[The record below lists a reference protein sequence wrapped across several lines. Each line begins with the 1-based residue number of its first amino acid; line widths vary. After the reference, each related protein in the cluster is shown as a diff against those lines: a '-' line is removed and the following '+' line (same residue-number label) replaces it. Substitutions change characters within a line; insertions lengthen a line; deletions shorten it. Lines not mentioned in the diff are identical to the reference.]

1 MNLENTSV
9 QMRKGILEFCV
20 MHVIARGEVYTSDLI
35 QELTAA
41 RMVVVEG
48 TLYPLLTRLK
58 NAGLLQ
64 YAWKESTSGP
74 PRKYYSL
81 TDQGTNSLA
90 ALTETWNEIS
100 ASVSSLLSPPVA
112 NTFYWEPAPEAE
124 PVVGHVET
132 PEILADE
139 QPTVEA
145 EQVAEVD
152 ATPETETATETLAAT
167 DTENLPSTTEPTA
180 ETPPATDLA

>member
-35 QELTAA
+35 QELTGA

-81 TDQGTNSLA
+81 TEKGSENLA
-90 ALTETWNEIS
+90 ALTTTWQ
-100 ASVSSLLSPPVA
+100 
-112 NTFYWEPAPEAE
+112 
-124 PVVGHVET
+124 
-132 PEILADE
+132 EILASVTSLLGPPE
-139 QPTVEA
+139 VPNETRVAMHPVEA
-145 EQVAEVD
+145 SDPQAH
-152 ATPETETATETLAAT
+152 PETETQTTQE
-167 DTENLPSTTEPTA
+167 STEPQNSESA
-180 ETPPATDLA
+180 QP